1 MKIKFV
7 FLYIVIML
15 CFAAL
20 SCRPG
25 DGSTLNPLGDPLGP
39 PLLTVNP
46 SEIATILEE
55 SKTVEIPIKIKNLG
69 GFSLEIKDI
78 RSGVNWIVLQNVTFP
93 ISIGIGDSLQISVK
107 IGESNLSEG
116 EYQGTLKIISN
127 DQDKENSE
135 FLLTVKLSVTKP
147 LPFEPTLN
155 KIQSKIFSF
164 ICTECHNSSNP
175 PEGLDLTIGNSLG
188 NLVNRKS
195 NQVPALFLVEP
206 FNPDDSYL
214 IRKLEGG
221 PNIVEERMPL
231 DQAPLSQETINVV
244 RAWIAQGA
252 QDN

>member
-1 MKIKFV
+1 VKIKFV

-39 PLLTVNP
+39 PLLVLNP
-46 SEIATILEE
+46 SEIETLLEE
-55 SKTVEIPIKIKNLG
+55 SKRVEIPIKIKNLG
-69 GFSLEIKDI
+69 GFLLEIKDI
-78 RSGVNWIVLQNVTFP
+78 RSAVNWIVLQNVTFP
-93 ISIGIGDSLQISVK
+93 ITI
-107 IGESNLSEG
+107 IGELSLSEG
-116 EYQGTLKIISN
+116 QYQGSLKIISN
-127 DQDKENSE
+127 DEDKENSE
-135 FLLTVKLSVTKP
+135 FLLIVKLSVTKS
-147 LPFEPTLN
+147 LLFEPTLN

-164 ICTECHNSSNP
+164 NCTECHNSSNP
-175 PEGLDLTIGNSLG
+175 PEGLNLTSGNSFG
-188 NLVNRKS
+188 NLVNKKS

-231 DQAPLSQETINVV
+231 DQAPLTQETINVV

-252 QDN
+252 QNN